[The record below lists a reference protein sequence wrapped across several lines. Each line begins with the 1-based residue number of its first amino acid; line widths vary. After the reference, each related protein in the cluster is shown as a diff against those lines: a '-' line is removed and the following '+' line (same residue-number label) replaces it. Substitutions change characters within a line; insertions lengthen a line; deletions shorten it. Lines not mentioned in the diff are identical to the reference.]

1 MVAVSKTCLGTLPSF
16 KALLDG
22 ATTTEQIA
30 SVIVGN
36 AVRRD
41 GGVPMADSR
50 AIAEVFGKRHNNVLR
65 GIDHV
70 LATLPDQLLN
80 FEQQI
85 EVYTAGKGAQR
96 RRRYFTMNREG
107 FNVLVLGFTGTKAL
121 RYRAGFVLAFERLAE
136 RERDNV
142 HDFHKHLAR
151 NPSTHPLVIKKNK
164 ALRAEAQARRRRRNR
179 SDLSPG
185 DGE

>member
-1 MVAVSKTCLGTLPSF
+1 MMVSRTDLPSF

-22 ATTTEQIA
+22 GATTDQLA
-30 SVIVGN
+30 SAIIGN

-41 GGVPMADSR
+41 GGVPVADSR
-50 AIAEVFGKRHNNVLR
+50 AIAEVFGKQHGHVLR
-65 GIDHV
+65 SIDTILRRH
-70 LATLPDQLLN
+70 PDLVSN
-80 FEQQI
+80 FGEQI
-85 EVYTAGKGAQR
+85 EAYTAGKGAER
-96 RRRYFTMNREG
+96 RRRYFTLDRKA
-107 FNVLVLGFTGTKAL
+107 FNVLVLGFTGD
-121 RYRAGFVLAFERLAE
+121 RAMRWRVAFVTAFERLAE